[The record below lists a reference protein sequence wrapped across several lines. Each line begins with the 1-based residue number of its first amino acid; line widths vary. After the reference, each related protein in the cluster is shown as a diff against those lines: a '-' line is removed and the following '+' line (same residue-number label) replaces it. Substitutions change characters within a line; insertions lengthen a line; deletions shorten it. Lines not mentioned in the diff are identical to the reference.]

1 MPHEF
6 KPIEIGHKDLFRRY
20 LNDDPP
26 QVSELTFTNLF
37 MWQHCYHPVWLERDE
52 CLLIILSPDKS
63 TPFGLEP
70 FGKGSKEKALDA
82 LCSELRD
89 ITDEVR
95 LSRVSEDFI
104 NRHIDP
110 DQYFYQLDRNNSD
123 YVYTSS
129 DLIELSGRRYHSKKN
144 HLNTFIKNYKFEYL
158 ALDKELVGHFMDM
171 QEEWCRIRDCLQTQ
185 DLLLEDYAVKTALT
199 YFDELDYKGAAIRI
213 GSKIEAFSLGEQ
225 LNSDTAVVHIEKAN
239 PEIPGLYSAI
249 NHLFVRNV
257 WSGMEYINREQ
268 DLGVEGLRKAKES
281 YYPHHMV
288 NKYTV
293 FPR

>member
-1 MPHEF
+1 MSHEF
-6 KPIEIGHKDLFRRY
+6 KPLETGHKDLFRRY

-37 MWQHCYHPVWLERDE
+37 IWQHCYHPVWLELDE

-63 TPFGLEP
+63 TPFGLQP
-70 FGKGSKEKALDA
+70 FGKGYKEKALDA
-82 LCSELRD
+82 LCSELRN
-89 ITDEVR
+89 ITDDVR
-95 LSRVSEDFI
+95 LCRVSEDFI

-144 HLNTFIKNYKFEYL
+144 HLNAFIKNYKFEYL

-171 QEEWCRIRDCLQTQ
+171 QEEWCRIRDCLQTP

-225 LNSDTAVVHIEKAN
+225 LNSDTAVIHIEKAN
-239 PEIPGLYSAI
+239 PDIPGLYNAI
-249 NHLFVRNV
+249 NHFFVRNA
-257 WSGMEYINREQ
+257 WSGMEYVNREQ
-268 DLGVEGLRKAKES
+268 DLGLEGLRKAKES